1 MHRIPHSIDQKPGKD
16 EFSRYLFAQ
25 CKIPSEQ
32 MAARKKVFEGSYLAD
47 FVVLQP
53 VIEGEAKGG
62 DKVQIF
68 GLNDFLRQT
77 ADAVNIIT
85 YTKP

>member
-1 MHRIPHSIDQKPGKD
+1 MHRIPHSVDQKPGKD
-16 EFSRYLFAQ
+16 EFSRYRSAQ
-25 CKIPSEQ
+25 CRIPSEQ
-32 MAARKKVFEGSYLAD
+32 MTARKQVFEGNYPAD
-47 FVVLQP
+47 FVVVQP

-77 ADAVNIIT
+77 VDAVNIIT

>member
-1 MHRIPHSIDQKPGKD
+1 M
-16 EFSRYLFAQ
+16 
-25 CKIPSEQ
+25 
-32 MAARKKVFEGSYLAD
+32 
-47 FVVLQP
+47 LQP

-68 GLNDFLRQT
+68 GLHDFLRQT

-85 YTKP
+85 HTKPWASSYLSLDDLIMLLVDNFVLFLAR